1 MTVQQHRQVI
11 FCACCGN
18 EILAERVDDTIV
30 VRSKRH
36 GRVHIAVIHLNALTQ
51 LSKPDNT

>member
-36 GRVHIAVIHLNALTQ
+36 GRVHIAVIHLSSLTE
-51 LSKPDNT
+51 SMKPANT